1 MIREGIVTILEKNI
15 DLKAGESVGVNAI
28 ISNAQSNAVR
38 SNSLIAKTNCKLLS
52 LTRDLILK
60 NLGDNITNILR
71 KNLVLKILKES
82 DIWEMYS

>member
-1 MIREGIVTILEKNI
+1 
-15 DLKAGESVGVNAI
+15 LKAGESVGVNAI
-28 ISNAQSNAVR
+28 ISNVQSNAVR

-60 NLGDNITNILR
+60 NLGDNIANILR

-82 DIWEMYS
+82 DIWEMYSEEEWISIL